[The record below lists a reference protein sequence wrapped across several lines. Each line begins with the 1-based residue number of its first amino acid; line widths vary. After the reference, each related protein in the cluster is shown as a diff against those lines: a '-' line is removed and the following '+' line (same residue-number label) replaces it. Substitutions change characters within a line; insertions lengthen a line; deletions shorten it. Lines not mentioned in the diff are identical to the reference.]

1 MDRPKSV
8 LLDFSVDPSAI
19 TYFFIIR
26 INSHLIPSIFYSK
39 LAAPII
45 PASFPSA
52 AVSISGSLSF
62 KNLMQ

>member
-8 LLDFSVDPSAI
+8 LLDFSSRSFRYNV
-19 TYFFIIR
+19 FFIIR